1 MWLRVL
7 PFLCLFLLSQ
17 VSRSQQKEI
26 DVPFDDT
33 TVSGSPFE
41 VSGKLSVRETV
52 AGNEVQ
58 SSWEENVTAK
68 NISQKPIVLLVGILD
83 AVGPHSDGGYAL
95 IMDQFFSQHVIEP
108 GDTVPLATGTTGRG
122 SCCINPLDKPRDPK
136 AGFRVEFVQFLD
148 GSTFGD
154 PVSAKDALASRT
166 LTRNFLRKLADTY
179 SEQGEQKFEAQVKEG
194 HGPMLPL
201 IRMTA
206 DKKGT
211 SAAIAQVREMLAIGE
226 EREAMIGKQATK

>member
-7 PFLCLFLLSQ
+7 PFLCLLLLSQ
-17 VSRSQQKEI
+17 VSRSQQKGI
-26 DVPFDDT
+26 DVPFDNT

-58 SSWEENVTAK
+58 SSWEENITAK
-68 NISQKPIVLLVGILD
+68 NISQKPVVLLIGILD
-83 AVGPHSDGGYAL
+83 AVGPHSHGGYAM

-108 GDTVPLATGTTGRG
+108 GDTVPLAEGTTERG
-122 SCCINPLDKPRDPK
+122 ECCINPLDKPRDPK

-179 SEQGEQKFEAQVKEG
+179 SEQGEQKFEAQVKEE
-194 HGPMLPL
+194 HGPMLAL

-211 SAAIAQVREMLAIGE
+211 SAAIAQVREILAIGE

>member
-1 MWLRVL
+1 M
-7 PFLCLFLLSQ
+7 
-17 VSRSQQKEI
+17 E
-26 DVPFDDT
+26 
-33 TVSGSPFE
+33 
-41 VSGKLSVRETV
+41 
-52 AGNEVQ
+52 
-58 SSWEENVTAK
+58 
-68 NISQKPIVLLVGILD
+68 
-83 AVGPHSDGGYAL
+83 
-95 IMDQFFSQHVIEP
+95 QFFSQHVIEP

-154 PVSAKDALASRT
+154 PVSAKDAFASRA

-179 SEQGEQKFEAQVKEG
+179 SEQGEQEFEAQMKDV

-206 DKKGT
+206 NQKGT

-226 EREAMIGKQATK
+226 EREAMIGRQATK